1 MPPLVLVRWLD
12 HCDPEGP
19 VWWTLDDI
27 AEAKPAVMESVGWL
41 VHEDDDVFR
50 LSWSRATDGSLWS
63 RPSVIIRACVV
74 TITVL
79 IPGVR
84 SL

>member
-1 MPPLVLVRWLD
+1 MIPLVLVRWLD

-19 VWWTLDDI
+19 VWWSLEDI

-41 VHEDDDVFR
+41 THEDDTCLR
-50 LSWSRATDGSLWS
+50 LSWSRSTDGETWS

-74 TITVL
+74 SIVEL
-79 IPGVR
+79 LPEVR